1 MDMNDVLELSF
12 EARAER
18 VLAATFGGFH
28 NVPGKIKRS
37 PAPYPFWELNVF
49 QSLSTYDFSNLTA
62 LVLAA
67 HKYCVR
73 VDVGPGMR
81 RLKILLHPRHSRDG
95 YMTQRHPT
103 IQQALEQF
111 KSLT

>member
-1 MDMNDVLELSF
+1 MNEELPPF
-12 EARAER
+12 EERAEA

-28 NVPGKIKRS
+28 NVPGKIKRT
-37 PAPYPFWELNVF
+37 PAPYPFWEVNIF
-49 QSLSTYDFSNLTA
+49 QSLATYDFSGLTA

-73 VDVGPGMR
+73 VDVSAGGPR
-81 RLKILLHPRHSRDG
+81 RLKIMLHPRHSRDG
-95 YMTQRHPT
+95 SMTQRHPT

-111 KSLT
+111 KSLA